1 MNTNWIDDVL
11 RLNTHIVATRAM
23 VSAQG
28 DRILE
33 LLEEREDTTLAE
45 NLFKSY
51 GRRLAYLRR
60 MQAELLQQ
68 PAAKV

>member
-11 RLNTHIVATRAM
+11 RLNARIVATRTI

-33 LLEEREDTTLAE
+33 MLEAREDTSLAE
-45 NLFKSY
+45 ALFKSY
-51 GRRLAYLRR
+51 GRQLAYLRM

-68 PAAKV
+68 PEASK